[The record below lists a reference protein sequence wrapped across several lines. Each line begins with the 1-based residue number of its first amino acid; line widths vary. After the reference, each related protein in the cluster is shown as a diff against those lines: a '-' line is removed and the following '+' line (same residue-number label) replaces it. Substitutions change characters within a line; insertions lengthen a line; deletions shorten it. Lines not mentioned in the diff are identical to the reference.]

1 MIARAF
7 AAAAIALAAVGCA
20 AAPAETSASVPAV
33 ASRAVAEDLAAALE
47 AGYVFP
53 DTGARY
59 AAHVRS
65 RAAAG
70 AYDGVVEPEALASLL
85 TEDLGAVVVDHH
97 LVVHPPE
104 EPDDADGEAGPA
116 RTPPPVL
123 RQVRMIDGEIGY
135 LDLGL
140 MGWED
145 SDIAAVDAAL
155 DDMTAASAIIVDLRN
170 NVGGDLPVAD
180 LLFSRMTDES
190 RRLLVMDQ
198 RTASIETVGD
208 IFGGGETVRRVDGPD
223 GLTRYEHWTA
233 PAPDADLVEVPV
245 YLLVGPRTVSAAEH
259 LALAMRISGRATLVG
274 EPTRGANHFGASL
287 PLADG
292 YSVFVP
298 VGRTFDP
305 ATGEDWEGDGVQ
317 PDIRVPADAA
327 LDRALAMIRGEDD

>member
-1 MIARAF
+1 MVVRLF
-7 AAAAIALAAVGCA
+7 AAAFVLFAAACA
-20 AAPAETSASVPAV
+20 AAPAECASIGA
-33 ASRAVAEDLAAALE
+33 AAGNRAVARDLAAALE
-47 AGYVFP
+47 ANYVFP
-53 DTGARY
+53 ETGARY
-59 AAHVRS
+59 AAHIRS

-70 AYDGVVEPEALASLL
+70 AYDGFADPAALASRL

-97 LVVHPPE
+97 LIVHPPE
-104 EPDDADGEAGPA
+104 EAEADGEARPA

-123 RQVRMIDGEIGY
+123 RDARMIDGDIGY

-145 SDIAAVDAAL
+145 ADIAAVDAAL
-155 DDMTAASAIIVDLRN
+155 DDMASATAIIIDLRD

-180 LLFSRMTDES
+180 LLFSRMTDEP

-198 RTASIETVGD
+198 RTASIETLGE
-208 IFGGGETVRRVDGPD
+208 IFGGGDTVRRVDAPE

-233 PAPDADLVEVPV
+233 PAADADLVEVPV

-259 LALAMRISGRATLVG
+259 LALAMRIAGRATLVG

-287 PLADG
+287 PLAGG
-292 YSVFVP
+292 YTVFVP

-317 PDIRVPADAA
+317 PAIRVAADAA
-327 LDRALAMIRGEDD
+327 LDHALEMIRGEDT